1 MIEVATIEAV
11 RAVQAPQ
18 SVAYMNEQMCANR
31 VADPEAVAAFEEAMC
46 PQGPDPIPFA
56 QQVSEAW
63 RSAQDVRSERLGR
76 IESLIN
82 TDSKAGRSADLMLRL
97 QYELINFNFQQE
109 VVSDIAK
116 KASGAIETLVKNG

>member
-1 MIEVATIEAV
+1 MIEIGAIEAV

-18 SVAYMNEQMCANR
+18 SVAYLNEQMNANK
-31 VADPEAVAAFEEAMC
+31 VADPNAVAAFEEAMA

-63 RSAQDVRSERLGR
+63 RSAQDVRSEKLKR

-82 TDSKAGRSADLMLRL
+82 MNPDEGRSADVMLRL
-97 QYELINFNFQQE
+97 QYEMINFGFQQE

-116 KASGAIETLVKNG
+116 KASTAIETLIKNG

>member
-1 MIEVATIEAV
+1 MIEIGAIEAV

-18 SVAYMNEQMCANR
+18 SVAYLNEQMNVNK
-31 VADPEAVAAFEEAMC
+31 VADPEAVAAFEEAMA

-63 RSAQDVRSERLGR
+63 RSAQDVRSEKLKR

-82 TDSKAGRSADLMLRL
+82 MNPDEGRSADVMLRL
-97 QYELINFNFQQE
+97 QYEMINFGFQQE

-116 KASGAIETLVKNG
+116 KASTAIETLIKNG

>member
-1 MIEVATIEAV
+1 MIEVASIEAV

-18 SVAYMNEQMCANR
+18 SVAYLNEQMRANK

-63 RSAQDVRSERLGR
+63 RSAQDVRSEKLKR

-82 TDSKAGRSADLMLRL
+82 MNPDEGRSADVMLRL
-97 QYELINFNFQQE
+97 QYELINFGFQQE

-116 KASGAIETLVKNG
+116 KASTAIETLIKNG

>member
-1 MIEVATIEAV
+1 MLEVASIEAV

-18 SVAYMNEQMCANR
+18 SVAYLNEQMRTNR
-31 VADPEAVAAFEEAMC
+31 VADPEAVAAFEEAMG

-63 RSAQDVRSERLGR
+63 RSAQDVRSRRLGR

-82 TDSKAGRSADLMLRL
+82 TNPDEGRSADAMLRL

-116 KASGAIETLVKNG
+116 KASTAIETLVKNG

>member
-1 MIEVATIEAV
+1 MLEVASIEAV

-18 SVAYMNEQMCANR
+18 SVAYLNEQMNANR
-31 VADPEAVAAFEEAMC
+31 VADPEAVAAFEEAMS

-63 RSAQDVRSERLGR
+63 HSAQDVRSEKLKR

-82 TDSKAGRSADLMLRL
+82 MNPDEGRSADVMLRL
-97 QYELINFNFQQE
+97 QYELINFGFQQE

-116 KASGAIETLVKNG
+116 KASTAIETLIKNG

>member
-1 MIEVATIEAV
+1 MVELASIEAV

-18 SVAYMNEQMCANR
+18 SVAYLNEQMNANR

-46 PQGPDPIPFA
+46 PQGPDPVPFA

-63 RSAQDVRSERLGR
+63 RSAQDVRSEKLKR
-76 IESLIN
+76 IESLIS
-82 TDSKAGRSADLMLRL
+82 TSPAEGRSADAMLRL
-97 QYELINFNFQQE
+97 QYELINFGFQQE

-116 KASGAIETLVKNG
+116 KASTAIETLIKNG

>member
-1 MIEVATIEAV
+1 MVEVASIEAV

-18 SVAYMNEQMCANR
+18 SVAYLNEQMNANK
-31 VADPEAVAAFEEAMC
+31 VADPEAVAAFEEAMG

-63 RSAQDVRSERLGR
+63 RCAQDVRSDKLKR
-76 IESLIN
+76 IEALIN
-82 TDSKAGRSADLMLRL
+82 MNPDEGRSADVMLRL
-97 QYELINFNFQQE
+97 QYELINFGFQQE

-116 KASGAIETLVKNG
+116 KASTAIETLIKNG

>member
-1 MIEVATIEAV
+1 MVEVASIEAV

-18 SVAYMNEQMCANR
+18 SVAYLNEQMNANK
-31 VADPEAVAAFEEAMC
+31 VADPEAVAAFEEAMD

-63 RSAQDVRSERLGR
+63 RSAQDVRSEKLKR
-76 IESLIN
+76 IEALVNESPD
-82 TDSKAGRSADLMLRL
+82 TGRSADAMLRL
-97 QYELINFNFQQE
+97 QYELINFGFQQE

-116 KASGAIETLVKNG
+116 KASTAIETLIKNG